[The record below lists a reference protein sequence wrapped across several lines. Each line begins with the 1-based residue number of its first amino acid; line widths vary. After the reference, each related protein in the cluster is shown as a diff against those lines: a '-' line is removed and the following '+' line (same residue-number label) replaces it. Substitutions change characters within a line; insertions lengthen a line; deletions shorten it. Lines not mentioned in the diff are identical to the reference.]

1 MSQVS
6 ILIVDDYPENLLALE
21 AILAPTGHH
30 VIRANS
36 GREALKA
43 LLTQD
48 VALVLMDVAMPD
60 LDGYETAALIR
71 GRERSR
77 LTPIIFL
84 TANHKA
90 DAHVFKGYSVGA
102 VDYLFKPFVPEVL
115 LSKVA
120 IFVELYNSRQVL
132 KAQADALHLAYGEME
147 QRVLERTNEL
157 ATANRALLAEIVE
170 RRRAEDERALLFE
183 REQAAR
189 LEAESMNRMKDEFL
203 GTLSHELRTPLNA
216 ILGWTHL
223 LEIGKRDEA
232 SIARAARVIKS
243 NAQAQAQL
251 VADILDVSRIISGKL
266 SLYIAPVDLRAVIE
280 STLETLQPAADA
292 KGISIETAWTAAGDT
307 LLADQDRLRQ
317 VMWNLLSNAIKF
329 TPAGGHVSVTLEGSA
344 QELRIVVSDNGQGIE
359 PAFLPHVFDRFT
371 QADSSIGRTHGG
383 LGLGMAIVRHL
394 LELHGGRIA
403 VSSPG
408 KDQGATFTV
417 TLPVRAS
424 IGDVTA
430 PHVDLRVAS
439 REPDPGPLP
448 SLVGISVLIV
458 DDEADAREVL
468 MLVLLEQGAEVR
480 AVSSAAEGRR
490 ALRKHLPDVLVSDV
504 GMPGED
510 GHAFLR
516 RLRAQKVEEGS
527 QIPAVALTAYATAGD
542 SAKAVAAGFDRHVT
556 KPIVPAE
563 IVRVVASLAERRRSA
578 DATR

>member
-1 MSQVS
+1 MSRSGSRRPSTSTSPSNAARSCSGGCTDGLRDRGHRRVGGRARGGLAAARAAAPRAQPAGRDRAASRAGAARRRPGGHLAAGHPAAGGGRRGQGADRARPRLHCAGGLPPADRVARDVRAVDRPARAVGPPVDRRAVRERGGDLRRRGHRRHPQRRQRRRQPGAEGDPLARRLRAGPGSADGGDGGDAPGGDRRHPGQPRAAAARPRPHRRRPRLRRRHGVPAVSQVS

-132 KAQADALHLAYGEME
+132 KTQADALHLAYGEME
-147 QRVLERTNEL
+147 QRVLERTSEL

-329 TPAGGHVSVTLEGSA
+329 TPAGGHA
-344 QELRIVVSDNGQGIE
+344 
-359 PAFLPHVFDRFT
+359 
-371 QADSSIGRTHGG
+371 
-383 LGLGMAIVRHL
+383 
-394 LELHGGRIA
+394 
-403 VSSPG
+403 
-408 KDQGATFTV
+408 
-417 TLPVRAS
+417 
-424 IGDVTA
+424 
-430 PHVDLRVAS
+430 
-439 REPDPGPLP
+439 
-448 SLVGISVLIV
+448 
-458 DDEADAREVL
+458 
-468 MLVLLEQGAEVR
+468 
-480 AVSSAAEGRR
+480 
-490 ALRKHLPDVLVSDV
+490 
-504 GMPGED
+504 
-510 GHAFLR
+510 
-516 RLRAQKVEEGS
+516 
-527 QIPAVALTAYATAGD
+527 
-542 SAKAVAAGFDRHVT
+542 
-556 KPIVPAE
+556 
-563 IVRVVASLAERRRSA
+563 
-578 DATR
+578 